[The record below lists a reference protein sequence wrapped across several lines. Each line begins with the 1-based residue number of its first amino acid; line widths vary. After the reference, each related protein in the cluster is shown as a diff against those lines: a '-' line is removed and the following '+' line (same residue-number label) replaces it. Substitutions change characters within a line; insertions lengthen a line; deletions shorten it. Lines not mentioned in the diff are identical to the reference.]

1 MKQLIQINLLL
12 LLLTGISG
20 CSTFGYYS
28 QAIGGHLSL
37 MMRGESV
44 QSLQKQPDTAPEL
57 RQKLEL
63 AEAARRFA
71 RHQLNLPVGDAFT
84 EFVELGRPWVVV
96 NLVAVP
102 EFSLEP
108 HRWCY
113 PVLGCQAYRGYFKLE
128 RARKEEARFRQQG
141 YDTFIGGVTAY
152 STLGWFDDPLHT
164 GFTSLSDDR
173 MVALMLH
180 ELAHQVVYMAGDTA
194 FNESFATAV
203 ELEGLRLWLEQQGSA
218 GDFRLALNRQEH
230 RNRTLALVE
239 AATAELEQL
248 YGQQGELAPE
258 QLRQRKADL
267 LGQLAQ
273 AYARLAD
280 DYPEPGPFGA
290 PPVQLNNANLALFR
304 QYNQHVPAFR
314 QLLRDLD
321 YDFGAFYRQVEQLSS
336 QPEPQR
342 RARLSELSHRFD
354 EHF

>member
-12 LLLTGISG
+12 LLLAGVSG

-37 MMRGESV
+37 MMRGEPV
-44 QSLQKQPDTAPEL
+44 ERLQKQPDTPPEL

-71 RHQLNLPVGDAFT
+71 RNRLDLPVGDAFT
-84 EFVELGRPWVVV
+84 GFVELDRPWVVV

-128 RARKEEARFRQQG
+128 QARKEEARFRQQG

-164 GFTSLSDDR
+164 GFTRLSDDR
-173 MVALMLH
+173 MVALMFH
-180 ELAHQVVYMAGDTA
+180 ELAHQVVYMAEDTA

-203 ELEGLRLWLEQQGSA
+203 ELEGLRLWLEQQNSA
-218 GDFRLALNRQEH
+218 EDFDLALLRQEH
-230 RNRTLALVE
+230 RNQTLALVE
-239 AATAELEQL
+239 ATTAELE
-248 YGQQGELAPE
+248 
-258 QLRQRKADL
+258 
-267 LGQLAQ
+267 
-273 AYARLAD
+273 
-280 DYPEPGPFGA
+280 
-290 PPVQLNNANLALFR
+290 QLNNANLALFR

-314 QLLRDLD
+314 QLLRELD
-321 YDFGAFYRQVEQLSS
+321 YNFGELYRQVEQLSG
-336 QPEPQR
+336 QPEPKR
-342 RARLSELSHRFD
+342 RARLAELSHRFD
-354 EHF
+354 EHL